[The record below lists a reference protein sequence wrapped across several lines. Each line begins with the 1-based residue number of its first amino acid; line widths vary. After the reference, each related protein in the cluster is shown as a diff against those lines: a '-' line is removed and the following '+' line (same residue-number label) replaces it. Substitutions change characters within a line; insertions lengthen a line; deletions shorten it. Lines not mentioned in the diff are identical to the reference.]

1 MNLLCSP
8 ASPYSS
14 KVRMAA
20 RYLGMEITEVQVDS
34 NAGTPILIE
43 NNPLGKIPTLLTDD
57 GVSVFD
63 SIAIMHYFDR
73 LKGRTLYPVN
83 DAKRTTA
90 DILESLCDG
99 ICDSLLA
106 IVYERRFR
114 DEEKVHQ
121 PWIDRQWSKVV
132 RSLDH
137 INANPPK
144 LEENLTGGDFALAAT
159 LGYLDLRFKGQWE
172 AGRAA
177 LADWVQAFET
187 RFPDYAELKPQA

>member
-1 MNLLCSP
+1 MKLLCSP

-14 KVRMAA
+14 KARMAA
-20 RYLGMEITEVQVDS
+20 RHLGIEITEVQVDT

-57 GVSVFD
+57 GVSIFD

-73 LKGRTLYPVN
+73 LKSRTLYPAG
-83 DAKRTTA
+83 DATRTKA
-90 DILESLCDG
+90 EIMESLCDG

-106 IVYERRFR
+106 IVYEKRFR
-114 DEEKVHQ
+114 TEEKVHQ

-132 RSLDH
+132 RGLDH
-137 INANPPK
+137 INAKPPK
-144 LEENLTGGDFALAAT
+144 LEENLNGGDFALAAT

-177 LADWVQAFET
+177 LTDWIQGFET
-187 RFPDYAELKPQA
+187 HFPDYAGLKPQA